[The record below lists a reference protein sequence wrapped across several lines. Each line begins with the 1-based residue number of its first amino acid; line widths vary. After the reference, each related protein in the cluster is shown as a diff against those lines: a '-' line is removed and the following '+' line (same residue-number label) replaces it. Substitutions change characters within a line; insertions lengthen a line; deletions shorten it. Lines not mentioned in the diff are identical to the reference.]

1 MTYPNHSPHATFSGA
16 LGVSG
21 GGGYVPATAEIGDG
35 WMTLW
40 ALAPE
45 GWTVVVRA
53 PASQVTVTSRAQ
65 SIHLAV
71 GGVKYPLLA
80 DPGAVNRALGYTT
93 AGAVAAVLDRPM
105 AGAAADVGA
114 LRNQISAA
122 SSWSAG
128 GGPQFL
134 DAARQSGARVSRL
147 GYGAIAAIGCGT
159 GIAVVV
165 VVTVL
170 TVFAVNF

>member
-1 MTYPNHSPHATFSGA
+1 MTHLNPFPHSTFSGA
-16 LGVSG
+16 LGV
-21 GGGYVPATAEIGDG
+21 GGGYVPANAEIADG

-45 GWTVVVRA
+45 GWAVVFRA
-53 PASQVTVTSRAQ
+53 PVPEITVTSRAQ
-65 SIHLAV
+65 SIHLTV
-71 GGVKYPLLA
+71 GGAKYPMLA

-93 AGAVAAVLDRPM
+93 AGTVAAILDRPM

-114 LRNQISAA
+114 LRNQFSAA

-134 DAARQSGARVSRL
+134 DAARRSGARVSRL

-159 GIAVVV
+159 GLAVVII
-165 VVTVL
+165 VTVL
-170 TVFAVNF
+170 TVLVVNL